1 MSARLLMAVLVLAVV
16 GSSAS
21 RAAEQ
26 PAIADFRFTVAAD
39 PNTQE
44 VVLRCSKG
52 CAWETLTFSCNHNG
66 VCSMPVDQY
75 GTADHED

>member
-26 PAIADFRFTVAAD
+26 PAIADFRFTVAVD
-39 PNTQE
+39 PNMQI
-44 VVLRCSKG
+44 VLRCSKG
-52 CAWETLTFSCNHNG
+52 CAWETLKFSCNHGG
-66 VCSMPVDQY
+66 VCSIPVDQY